1 MSDLVWLVIAVI
13 VGMLHLGVA
22 AQMAQKYRTPDWGFG
37 PRDTPMPP
45 QGTAARIDRAYRNF
59 METFPL
65 FAAALIAVVLQNK
78 SGGLSHLGR
87 AALCRGAHR
96 LYSALCLRREVCAHA
111 GVVHRHGGNHPAD
124 RRGVLSSRCVVAGL
138 DPTISGQLQG
148 SIHRL
153 LETRG
158 SSPRVTATSVRRRS
172 PKYPTAPARR
182 RA

>member
-45 QGTAARIDRAYRNF
+45 QGIAARIDRAYRNF

-78 SGGLSHLGR
+78 SGGLSHWG
-87 AALCRGAHR
+87 AL
-96 LYSALCLRREVCAHA
+96 LY
-111 GVVHRHGGNHPAD
+111 
-124 RRGVLSSRCVVAGL
+124 VVARIVYIPLYAFGVKYVRTL
-138 DPTISGQLQG
+138 VWFIGTVGI
-148 SIHRL
+148 IL
-153 LETRG
+153 LI
-158 SSPRVTATSVRRRS
+158 VA
-172 PKYPTAPARR
+172 AF
-182 RA
+182 

>member
-13 VGMLHLGVA
+13 IGMLHLGVA

-78 SGGLSHLGR
+78 SGGLSHWG
-87 AALCRGAHR
+87 AL
-96 LYSALCLRREVCAHA
+96 LY
-111 GVVHRHGGNHPAD
+111 
-124 RRGVLSSRCVVAGL
+124 VVARIVYIPLYAFG
-138 DPTISGQLQG
+138 
-148 SIHRL
+148 
-153 LETRG
+153 
-158 SSPRVTATSVRRRS
+158 VKYVR
-172 PKYPTAPARR
+172 TLVWFIGTVGIIVLIVAAF
-182 RA
+182 